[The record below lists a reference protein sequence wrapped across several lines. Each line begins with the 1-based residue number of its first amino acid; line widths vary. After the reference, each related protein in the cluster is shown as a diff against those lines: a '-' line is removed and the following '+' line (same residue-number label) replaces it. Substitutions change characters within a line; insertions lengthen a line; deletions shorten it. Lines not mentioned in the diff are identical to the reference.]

1 MSVNFIF
8 LLRFAGLF
16 SFLLPQKRLKFLWSV
31 FLFAVIGYALF
42 SISMPYTGKELVFL
56 WKAIPNL
63 PVPIVF
69 NPWLSGST
77 GVYGVLLLTA
87 LAIYYNIISQNE
99 EFSNSLNGLIIF
111 NSIFI
116 IMAFCSANYIQLL
129 AAVGMADVIVYGII
143 NNLEAKRYY
152 IYGNFVADFMLM
164 SILALVLAQQGK
176 VDIANLEEYTKTW
189 HHRDFIAI
197 ILLIAVFI
205 KSGFAFFHTAY
216 QKMASLSFTRLNF
229 ILFASTPLMGITI
242 LLLLNNILNISK
254 FSYPIFVIG
263 VFTSLCWGFIGCLT
277 SDDIKRKA
285 IYNAMMFWGLAFA
298 GVVMF
303 PDFSMRKF
311 LVFLISAFL
320 FNVSLQIVCKSAE
333 QKRISQI
340 YNFYKF
346 PQIIFVINM
355 AASCLYAL
363 SWLVFSYG
371 NLYLC
376 IYGLV
381 LILLTGATIA
391 SEIYLGIDKTRQN
404 QRLITLMLM
413 ALPIFATFAISIIKN
428 DNIVHFYVYAA
439 AILSAFVL
447 LFLTWPLR
455 FLQKTYQIN
464 FFQKSDIINA
474 TYTTLIAIPVQ
485 TIGRGLR
492 VAVDFIFLERTLIA
506 SIKNSIRCCIFIFKV
521 IHSSGIWGKIFF
533 IILGAAVFTAVYYN
547 GVVR

>member
-8 LLRFAGLF
+8 LLLFTGLF
-16 SFLLPQKRLKFLWSV
+16 SLFLPQKRLKLLWPL
-31 FLFAVIGYALF
+31 FLFAVIGYSLF
-42 SISMPYTGKELVFL
+42 SISTPYTGKELVFL

-69 NPWLSGST
+69 NPWQNGAT

-87 LAIYYNIISQNE
+87 SAIYYNIISQNE
-99 EFSNSLNGLIIF
+99 EFSNTLNGLIIF
-111 NSIFI
+111 NSIFV

-143 NNLEAKRYY
+143 NNLEAKRHY

-176 VDIANLEEYTKTW
+176 VDIANLEEYTKNW

-216 QKMASLSFTRLNF
+216 QKMASLSFNRLNF
-229 ILFASTPLMGITI
+229 ILYASTPLMGITI
-242 LLLLNNILNISK
+242 LLLLNNMLSISK

-263 VFTSLCWGFIGCLT
+263 VFTSLCWGFVGCLT
-277 SDDIKRKA
+277 SDNIKRKA

-320 FNVSLQIVCKSAE
+320 FNVSLQIACKSAE
-333 QKRISQI
+333 QKYISQI
-340 YNFYKF
+340 SGFYKF

-355 AASCLYAL
+355 VAALLYAF
-363 SWLVFSYG
+363 SWLFFSYG
-371 NLYLC
+371 SLYLC
-376 IYGLV
+376 LYGLV
-381 LILLTGATIA
+381 LILLTGVTIA
-391 SEIYLGIDKTRQN
+391 SEIYLGTDKTRQN
-404 QRLITLMLM
+404 QKLTTIMLM
-413 ALPIFATFAISIIKN
+413 ALPIFVMFAISIIKK
-428 DNIVHFYVYAA
+428 DNIPHFYVYVA
-439 AILSAFVL
+439 AITSAWIL

-455 FLQKTYQIN
+455 FMQKTYQIS
-464 FFQKSDIINA
+464 FFQNSDIINA
-474 TYTTLIAIPVQ
+474 AYTTLIAVPVQ

-506 SIKNSIRCCIFIFKV
+506 SIKNSIRFFVFIFKM
-521 IHSSGIWGKIFF
+521 IHSRGVWGKIFF
-533 IILGAAVFTAVYYN
+533 IILGAAVFAAVYYN
-547 GVVR
+547 GVVK

>member
-8 LLRFAGLF
+8 LLLFTGLF
-16 SFLLPQKRLKFLWSV
+16 SLFLPQKRLKLLWPLV
-31 FLFAVIGYALF
+31 LFAVIGYSLF
-42 SISMPYTGKELVFL
+42 SISTPYTGKELVFL

-87 LAIYYNIISQNE
+87 LAIYCNIISRNE
-99 EFSNSLNGLIIF
+99 EFSNTLSGLMLF
-111 NSIFI
+111 NSIFV

-129 AAVGMADVIVYGII
+129 AAVGMADVVVYGII
-143 NNLEAKRYY
+143 NNLEAKRHY

-216 QKMASLSFTRLNF
+216 QKMASLSFNRLNF
-229 ILFASTPLMGITI
+229 ILYASTPLMGITI
-242 LLLLNNILNISK
+242 LLLLNNMLSISK
-254 FSYPIFVIG
+254 FSYPIFVIA
-263 VFTSLCWGFIGCLT
+263 VFASLCWGFVGCLT
-277 SDDIKRKA
+277 SDNIKRKA

-320 FNVSLQIVCKSAE
+320 FNVSLQIICKSAE
-333 QKRISQI
+333 QKYITQISG
-340 YNFYKF
+340 FYKF

-355 AASCLYAL
+355 VAGLLYAF
-363 SWLVFSYG
+363 SWLFFSYG
-371 NLYLC
+371 SLYLC
-376 IYGLV
+376 LYGLV

-391 SEIYLGIDKTRQN
+391 SEIYLGTDKTRQN
-404 QRLITLMLM
+404 QKLTTIMLM
-413 ALPIFATFAISIIKN
+413 ALPIFVTFAISIIKN
-428 DNIVHFYVYAA
+428 DNIPHFYVYVA
-439 AILSAFVL
+439 AISSAWIL

-455 FLQKTYQIN
+455 FMQKTYQIN
-464 FFQKSDIINA
+464 FFQNSDIISA
-474 TYTTLIAIPVQ
+474 AYTTLIAVPVQ

-492 VAVDFIFLERTLIA
+492 VAVDFIFFERTLIA
-506 SIKNSIRCCIFIFKV
+506 SIKNSIRFFVFIFKM
-521 IHSSGIWGKIFF
+521 IHGSGVWGKIFF
-533 IILGAAVFTAVYYN
+533 IILGAAVFVAVYFN
-547 GVVR
+547 GVVK